1 MLRYATSAALALHPV
16 ARAPCFADNACM
28 TLLPFRG
35 APGSRTK
42 PRRDSAQ
49 DLMAADSFAARLA
62 LALNALNFSRGQ
74 LSASAGLDKSLV
86 SRWLSGQAVPTSH
99 NLARV
104 SEALAQRKPG
114 FNMTLWTAS
123 RADFDAFFGLPPPVS
138 AAGSEEAPTGA
149 ASHDTSPAHPRLEL
163 NLSPR
168 RFLQMAV
175 AAGVLGILASWA
187 WLWLSDRHDSS
198 RIESQPP
205 VIAGLSTAPAGSIA
219 VLPFAN
225 IGREESQKYF
235 SDGLTD
241 EMIAALA
248 RVPGLRVAARSS
260 SFALAGKNTDVRAAA
275 KALNVRSI
283 LEGSVRQDGDRIR
296 IEIALVNG
304 FDGFQ
309 QWSQSFDRDL
319 GNILGI
325 QDEIAQNVAQIVT
338 PTRVGKPRLSGR
350 SATIDPTIYRKYL
363 QAEVAFATR
372 TEAGTALATA
382 LLREVTRAAPY
393 FPDAFAAQAS
403 TLLRAASLKSADAKV
418 TGEFQTA
425 LNRALTL
432 DPTNPQALA
441 VQIEYE
447 ASRLN
452 WDKVISN
459 ALILR
464 RLYPHNS
471 MALDGLYSAYRAL
484 GLYDLALSAERE
496 SARLDPLSYI
506 ARRKLGYILVQYGH
520 FGEAIDALKSS
531 LEVQPGQPGAM
542 SELCYA
548 YAFAGR
554 AAQAKS
560 IEVQLSFPGMP
571 LMERTYCSM
580 GIALSSGDTVKSHAI
595 AEEVARHY
603 GDFGAQEDD
612 LGKVFAAVGE
622 YDRAAY
628 WFERAYDRQ
637 VYFFD
642 VYSEV
647 AIPKALFR
655 SPRWIAL
662 ARRPAFQKW
671 RASSALAQKLFRA
684 VKS

>member
-1 MLRYATSAALALHPV
+1 
-16 ARAPCFADNACM
+16 M

-42 PRRDSAQ
+42 PLRELAQ
-49 DLMAADSFAARLA
+49 DLKAADSFAARLA

-74 LSASAGLDKSLV
+74 
-86 SRWLSGQAVPTSH
+86 LSGQAVPTSH

-114 FNMTLWTAS
+114 FNMTWWTAS
-123 RADFDAFFGLPPPVS
+123 RADFEAFFGLTPS
-138 AAGSEEAPTGA
+138 ASAPASEEALAEA
-149 ASHDTSPAHPRLEL
+149 ASYDASSVDPRLEL
-163 NLSPR
+163 KPSPR
-168 RFLQMAV
+168 RFRQVAM
-175 AAGVLGILASWA
+175 AAGVLVILVCCA
-187 WLWLSDRHDSS
+187 WLWHGARQDPS
-198 RIESQPP
+198 RIESQPSG
-205 VIAGLSTAPAGSIA
+205 IAGVSTAPAGSIA

-225 IGREESQKYF
+225 IGRDASQKYF

-260 SFALAGKNTDVRAAA
+260 SFALAGENTDVRAAA
-275 KALNVRSI
+275 KALNVRSV

-304 FDGFQ
+304 SDGFE
-309 QWSQSFDRDL
+309 QWSRSYDRDL
-319 GNILGI
+319 ENVLGL
-325 QDEIAQNVAQIVT
+325 QDEIAQSVAKIVT
-338 PTRVGKPRLSGR
+338 PSRVGNPRFSGR
-350 SATIDPTIYRKYL
+350 SATTDPTIYRKYL
-363 QAEVAFATR
+363 RAEVAFATR

-418 TGEFQTA
+418 TGEFQA
-425 LNRALTL
+425 VLNRALTL

-447 ASRLN
+447 ARRLN
-452 WDKVISN
+452 WDKVIAN
-459 ALILR
+459 ARILR

-471 MALDGLYSAYRAL
+471 TALDGLYSAYRAL

-560 IEVQLSFPGMP
+560 IEAQLSFPGMP
-571 LMERTYCSM
+571 LMTRTYCSM
-580 GIALSSGDTVKSHAI
+580 GIALSTGDTVRSRAI
-595 AEEVARHY
+595 AEEVEAHY

-622 YDRAAY
+622 YDQAAH

-637 VYFFD
+637 IYFFD

-647 AIPKALFR
+647 GIPKALFR

-662 ARRPAFQKW
+662 ARRPAFQQW
-671 RASSALAQKLFRA
+671 RASSALARKLFNA